1 MSVLWRAANRGFAV
15 RTVASIGGIIVD
27 CGAVWVVYGLG
38 GCQPRPIEVVVKLW
52 GSDSDNKREG
62 NTSTCL
68 QLLPD
73 LQASS
78 WLHSAFILREIGI
91 FFYNLAAKHSP

>member
-1 MSVLWRAANRGFAV
+1 MSVLWRAANREFAV
-15 RTVASIGGIIVD
+15 RTAASIGGIIVD
-27 CGAVWVVYGLG
+27 CGAVWVVYRLG

-52 GSDSDNKREG
+52 GSDSDKREG

-73 LQASS
+73 LHISS
-78 WLHSAFILREIGI
+78 WLHSAFIPGEIGD
-91 FFYNLAAKHSP
+91 FVYNLAIKDPP